1 MSAWIIALGLSAGYL
16 INKNMQLTT
25 RIEESVKTHHSAAK
39 PATDGPPTETI
50 REVQR
55 SIPLADKYQ
64 DMNAQDLTRREMDR
78 LAGLQEARHQEV
90 AAYEAPSLPEIS
102 GVYLHLE
109 RGF

>member
-1 MSAWIIALGLSAGYL
+1 MWPLACRPSARPRV
-16 INKNMQLTT
+16 TT
-25 RIEESVKTHHSAAK
+25 VVDASRTRAAK